1 MPFCYQHHI
10 YGQVMKEEAK
20 RTKNMLCSRKVFDD
34 SENAHPI
41 TEDEFIKVE
50 NIKGKLLLIGADD
63 DVLWDTS
70 KYIHR
75 MEKRLNEK
83 NK

>member
-1 MPFCYQHHI
+1 MFSQ
-10 YGQVMKEEAK
+10 
-20 RTKNMLCSRKVFDD
+20 SFDD

-70 KYIHR
+70 NIFIVWK
-75 MEKRLNEK
+75 KD
-83 NK
+83 

>member
-1 MPFCYQHHI
+1 MPLCYQHPI

-75 MEKRLNEK
+75 MEKD
-83 NK
+83 